1 MRRAVPAG
9 RQGFTLVELIV
20 SMTLMVILAG
30 GMLFSFGQGLRSWKK
45 VARCSERLQI
55 ENIIA
60 ERITSDIRC
69 ATEILTGS
77 GSQEIFL
84 KIDSDLVSYK
94 LVEHKVKRM
103 SAYLT
108 CEDEI
113 KKLSF
118 SYPSPGKVQVML
130 DDFAWKTSIGN

>member
-1 MRRAVPAG
+1 MRR
-9 RQGFTLVELIV
+9 GFTLVELVV

-30 GMLFSFGQGLRSWKK
+30 GMLFAFGQGMRNWRK
-45 VARCSERLQI
+45 VARHSERLQI

-60 ERITSDIRC
+60 ERITNDIRC
-69 ATEILTGS
+69 AAEILAGS
-77 GSQEIFL
+77 GSQEIVL
-84 KIDSDLVSYK
+84 KIDSDPVSYK
-94 LVEHKVKRM
+94 LVERKVRRK

-118 SYPSPGKVQVML
+118 SYPSPGMIEVML
-130 DDFAWKTSIGN
+130 DDFTWNASIGD